1 MTLRLGYNYGKN
13 PVKENNG
20 WDPCSTY
27 TVQGID
33 GNRAN
38 YETLRIIGF
47 PAVVEHHIT
56 AGVGYRLT
64 DAFGLN
70 LSFMYAPENTINET
84 SLGNAITLESK
95 LSEWSTTAG
104 LTWYF

>member
-1 MTLRLGYNYGKN
+1 LTLRLGYNHDKN

-20 WDPCSTY
+20 WDPSSTY

-38 YETLRIIGF
+38 YETQRIIGF